1 MTDIDDLAER
11 LYPLII
17 PHTRRRNGSISYSD
31 LCAALSGRWA
41 GLDPRSMLLAQA
53 LGTIV
58 KRCRDADLPALS
70 ALVVHASS
78 DKRPGNGYY
87 EAAHP
92 GINDPMARE
101 VAWATEFAAAHKAS
115 YPARFDQL

>member
-41 GLDPRSMLLAQA
+41 GLEAGLIAKAGQKE
-53 LGTIV
+53 LG
-58 KRCRDADLPALS
+58 KDQDL
-70 ALVVHASS
+70 
-78 DKRPGNGYY
+78 RPLFQG
-87 EAAHP
+87 
-92 GINDPMARE
+92 
-101 VAWATEFAAAHKAS
+101 
-115 YPARFDQL
+115 